1 VTELARNWFPP
12 SEIRNPRFEVTKE
25 FRGWVTA
32 FPLDRVEYLGL
43 ELNVQSC
50 IEGVV
55 RGFRRA
61 VLHGDLKHYRPW
73 IMSAARS
80 SK

>member
-1 VTELARNWFPP
+1 M
-12 SEIRNPRFEVTKE
+12 
-25 FRGWVTA
+25 TA

-61 VLHGDLKHYRPW
+61 VLTGDLKHYRPW
-73 IMSAARS
+73 ITSPTHLFQ
-80 SK
+80 

>member
-1 VTELARNWFPP
+1 MTNSQPLQVTP
-12 SEIRNPRFEVTKE
+12 E
-25 FRGWVTA
+25 FRKWVTA

-61 VLHGDLKHYRPW
+61 VLTGELKHYRPW
-73 IMSAARS
+73 ITSPTHLFQ
-80 SK
+80 